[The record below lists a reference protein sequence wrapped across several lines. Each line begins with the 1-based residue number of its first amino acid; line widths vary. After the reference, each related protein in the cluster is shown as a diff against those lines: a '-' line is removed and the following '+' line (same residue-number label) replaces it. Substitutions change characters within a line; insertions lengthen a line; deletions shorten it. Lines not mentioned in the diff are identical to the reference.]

1 MERRTIRSL
10 LVLDLM
16 VLTFSVAAC
25 GSTSP
30 TSPSRAPSRTP
41 EPVSGL
47 QSLTVGPSTGG
58 LVLHRDESA
67 TGTVILYGAA
77 PRDGA
82 AVTLTVTG
90 AESRALIIPAAVTV
104 PAGSSSATFPVSVTT
119 SGVSVPAEVMLNAG
133 YANTGVSLL
142 IRLEPLRQR

>member
-1 MERRTIRSL
+1 MERRTIRSVF
-10 LVLDLM
+10 VLHLM

-30 TSPSRAPSRTP
+30 TAPSRTP
-41 EPVSGL
+41 RPVPGL
-47 QSLTVGPSTGG
+47 QSLTVGPTTGG

-67 TGTVILYGAA
+67 TGTVILNGAA
-77 PRDGA
+77 PRGGA
-82 AVTLTVTG
+82 VVTLTLTG
-90 AESRALIIPAAVTV
+90 AESRALIIPAAVIV

-119 SGVSVPAEVMLNAG
+119 SGVSAPAEVVLNAG

-142 IRLEPLRQR
+142 IRLERLR